1 MTPVCLGAA
10 MISLDEFR
18 TGAYSLPA
26 ADLDEELSLCSSCPY
41 LSYKEFSVGD
51 GLYYYFC
58 SYHWP
63 DKITRTTPPCLAG
76 PE

>member
-1 MTPVCLGAA
+1 

-26 ADLDEELSLCSSCPY
+26 ADLDEDLSLCSSCPY

-51 GLYYYFC
+51 GLYYFFLQL
-58 SYHWP
+58 P
-63 DKITRTTPPCLAG
+63 LAG
-76 PE
+76 